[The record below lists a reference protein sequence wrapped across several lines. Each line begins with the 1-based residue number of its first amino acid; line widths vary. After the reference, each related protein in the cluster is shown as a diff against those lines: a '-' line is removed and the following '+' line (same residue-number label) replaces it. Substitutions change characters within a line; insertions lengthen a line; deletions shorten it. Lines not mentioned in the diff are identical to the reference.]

1 MKKLK
6 TTTDALVL
14 DPDLID
20 LTVIPPPMTPDE
32 DGFNRVFPGAASAV
46 STPPTPFADRE
57 SLEAELKALEKDIDH
72 IQKLKA
78 YNGWATNGSN
88 GKPIS
93 ADDTLSDG
101 SSINSYN
108 YEDEAS
114 AASNSASAAA
124 GIAAVYQLRD
134 IDSFIAN
141 VTVPPPPG
149 TFDLSV
155 HNGDLDDISAFII
168 PPPPLLKS
176 MEDREVHEVKVP
188 TPKIMDKEK
197 ISPKIASIQQKFLSN
212 HQDTLTRKKP
222 VAAPLAPPPPP
233 EHNLP
238 PPPPPPRSSIPS
250 FPPKRYEFGG
260 AGAPAPPR
268 PTKLTLDAISNPPPP
283 PVKTLSKMSLTS
295 SSDSLSSNASVNTVK
310 SVSPTKSEAPPS
322 LPPRQS
328 PSKSPSRPPLASPED
343 MVSPPSVAS
352 KPVVPSRASKPSL
365 SPNKEMRAL
374 PPVPSKSNSSVET
387 TPEKS
392 STPPSLP
399 PLLMTKSSH
408 ITNNSPVRKII
419 DSMEVTNED
428 KPKLPSKTAIGG
440 RKLPAPPPN
449 STQPPPP
456 PKLTNG
462 VNHKKTKTTEN
473 GYKMEVYTNSHFDH
487 EGGTS
492 VDDSDC
498 DEDESGSPPKTKFI
512 LGPPVGESNDYDES
526 EDSNNSGDFG
536 SRNFATFHKA
546 EGVLQKVLQHIDE
559 AHGLCNL
566 SDSNKVGLH
575 KSKDAYSKAK
585 EQLTN
590 ESRQF
595 VTASKLFVKSAT
607 ESEGQ
612 LVDCLNHCVVMID
625 KIGLITLE
633 VARQT
638 PTPMQTQSLI
648 VKVRDV
654 ADTFLQAVLAA
665 GNATGR
671 DMNDPAMSV
680 LMKKA
685 TNLASVLTTLMR
697 SLRVFN

>member
-1 MKKLK
+1 MKQLK
-6 TTTDALVL
+6 TTKDALVL

-20 LTVIPPPMTPDE
+20 LTIIPPPMTPDE

-78 YNGWATNGSN
+78 YNGWATNGSAA
-88 GKPIS
+88 KPIS

-108 YEDEAS
+108 YEDEA
-114 AASNSASAAA
+114 AASASQAAA

-149 TFDLSV
+149 TFDPSV
-155 HNGDLDDISAFII
+155 QNGDLDDISAFII

-176 MEDREVHEVKVP
+176 TEDREVNEVKVP
-188 TPKIMDKEK
+188 TPKIMENQKEK
-197 ISPKIASIQQKFLSN
+197 ISPKIASIQQKFLSS

-222 VAAPLAPPPPP
+222 MAPAPPP

-238 PPPPPPRSSIPS
+238 PPPPPPRSSIPA
-250 FPPKRYEFGG
+250 FPKKYEF
-260 AGAPAPPR
+260 GAPAPPR
-268 PTKLTLDAISNPPPP
+268 PTKLTLDSSVNPPAPPPP
-283 PVKTLSKMSLTS
+283 PPPAKTLSKMSLTS

-310 SVSPTKSEAPPS
+310 SVSPTKPDDEAPPS

-328 PSKSPSRPPLASPED
+328 PTKSPSRPPLASPED
-343 MVSPPSVAS
+343 MTSPPSVATK
-352 KPVVPSRASKPSL
+352 KPVVPSRASKPTL

-374 PPVPSKSNSSVET
+374 PPVPTKVNSES
-387 TPEKS
+387 PEKS

-399 PLLMTKSSH
+399 PLMAKSH
-408 ITNNSPVRKII
+408 TNSPVRKII
-419 DSMEVTNED
+419 DSMETNEE

-440 RKLPAPPPN
+440 RKLPVPPPN
-449 STQPPPP
+449 STQPA
-456 PKLTNG
+456 KLTNG
-462 VNHKKTKTTEN
+462 VGHSKPNN

-487 EGGTS
+487 EDRGTS
-492 VDDSDC
+492 VDDSD
-498 DEDESGSPPKTKFI
+498 DDDSGSTPPKTKFI
-512 LGPPVGESNDYDES
+512 LGPPVGESNDYDSDSSDLFHS
-526 EDSNNSGDFG
+526 E
-536 SRNFATFHKA
+536 FHKA
-546 EGVLQKVLQHIDE
+546 EEVLHKVLQHIDE
-559 AHGLCNL
+559 AHGLCN
-566 SDSNKVGLH
+566 SDKSGAALLH

-625 KIGLITLE
+625 KIGLITVE
-633 VARQT
+633 VARHT

-671 DMNDPAMSV
+671 DMNDPAMNV

>member
-1 MKKLK
+1 MKK
-6 TTTDALVL
+6 TTALVL

-20 LTVIPPPMTPDE
+20 LTIIPPPMTPDE

-78 YNGWATNGSN
+78 YNGWATQN

-108 YEDEAS
+108 YEDEAV
-114 AASNSASAAA
+114 AASNSAAA

-149 TFDLSV
+149 TLDLGV
-155 HNGDLDDISAFII
+155 QNGDLDDISAFII

-176 MEDREVHEVKVP
+176 MEKEVHEVKVP

-222 VAAPLAPPPPP
+222 VAPPLPPP

-260 AGAPAPPR
+260 GAPAPPR
-268 PTKLTLDAISNPPPP
+268 PTKLTLDAVNPPTAPPPP
-283 PVKTLSKMSLTS
+283 PAKTLSKMSLTS
-295 SSDSLSSNASVNTVK
+295 SSDSLSSVSSVNTVK

-343 MVSPPSVAS
+343 MTSPPSVAS

-374 PPVPSKSNSSVET
+374 PPVPTKNSTSVET

-399 PLLMTKSSH
+399 PLLMTKKNSQ
-408 ITNNSPVRKII
+408 NSPVRKII
-419 DSMEVTNED
+419 DSMENED

-449 STQPPPP
+449 STPAPP
-456 PKLTNG
+456 PKING
-462 VNHKKTKTTEN
+462 VHKPKTEN

-492 VDDSDC
+492 VDDSD
-498 DEDESGSPPKTKFI
+498 DESSPPKTKFI
-512 LGPPVGESNDYDES
+512 LGPPVGESNDYD
-526 EDSNNSGDFG
+526 DSDSQGEDFG

-546 EGVLQKVLQHIDE
+546 EVVLQKVLQHIDE

-566 SDSNKVGLH
+566 SDSNKVSMH

-612 LVDCLNHCVVMID
+612 LVDCLNHCVLMID